1 VITEKHS
8 TSRAEHQIEIR
19 SLEEMAPRIVVEE
32 PTKAVRRTPLGHR
45 PRDEVD
51 LETHQDNLEK
61 RLYDASAPHLL
72 SFKGSSRVGEV
83 TGATIHLATLQRMS
97 LHAQQAELT
106 RIVSKIF
113 RDKEATTATMD
124 QAQDTLQKFG
134 TISSLVS
141 W

>member
-1 VITEKHS
+1 MTEKHS
-8 TSRAEHQIEIR
+8 TSRAERQNETR
-19 SLEEMAPRIVVEE
+19 SPEEMAPRIRPEE
-32 PTKAVRRTPLGHR
+32 PSKEVETSPLGHR

-51 LETHQDNLEK
+51 LETHQDDLGT